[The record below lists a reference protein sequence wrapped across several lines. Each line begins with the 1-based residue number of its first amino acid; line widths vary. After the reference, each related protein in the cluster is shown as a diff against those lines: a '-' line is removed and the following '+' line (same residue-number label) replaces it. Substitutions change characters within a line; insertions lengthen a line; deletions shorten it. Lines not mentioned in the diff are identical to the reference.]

1 MRSRWIWLFVI
12 MLLLAGCQPS
22 YWVLEKDRIG
32 EGSPDLEIYA
42 NYLQMHDDVKGYQVF
57 TVLEGRKMV
66 IVSLGSSEKD
76 KKLEVSGVKYSPKE
90 TVVTVKRKPAPTAN
104 EKNPYIL
111 IGLDKIEGDL
121 IVQDETRDRFEETI
135 TSNKAGVQLN
145 VRLFLFTSTF
155 HSGR

>member
-1 MRSRWIWLFVI
+1 MGSLLLQLKWVWLFVI

-42 NYLQMHDDVKGYQVF
+42 NFVKGYQVF
-57 TVLEGRKMV
+57 TILEGRKMV

-76 KKLEVSGVKYSPKE
+76 KKLEVSDVKFSPKE
-90 TVVTVKRKPAPTAN
+90 TIVTVKRKPAPTAN

-121 IVQDETRDRFEETI
+121 IVQDETGDRFEETDY
-135 TSNKAGVQLN
+135 QQ
-145 VRLFLFTSTF
+145 
-155 HSGR
+155 

>member
-12 MLLLAGCQPS
+12 MFLLNGCQAS

-57 TVLEGRKMV
+57 TISEGKKMV
-66 IVSLGSSEKD
+66 VVSLDSSEKD

-90 TVVTVKRKPAPTAN
+90 TVVTVKRKPVPKAN

-121 IVQDETRDRFEETI
+121 IVQDETRDRFEETDY
-135 TSNKAGVQLN
+135 QQ
-145 VRLFLFTSTF
+145 
-155 HSGR
+155 

>member
-1 MRSRWIWLFVI
+1 MRFRSVWLFVI

-57 TVLEGRKMV
+57 TISEGKKMV
-66 IVSLGSSEKD
+66 VVSLGSSENEKQ
-76 KKLEVSGVKYSPKE
+76 LEVSDVKFLPKE
-90 TVVTVKRKPAPTAN
+90 TTVTVKRKPAPTAN

-111 IGLDKIEGDL
+111 IGLDKIEGEF
-121 IVQDETRDRFEETI
+121 IVQDETGSRFEETDY
-135 TSNKAGVQLN
+135 QQ
-145 VRLFLFTSTF
+145 
-155 HSGR
+155 

>member
-1 MRSRWIWLFVI
+1 MQLKWVWLFVI

-42 NYLQMHDDVKGYQVF
+42 TYLQMHDDVKGYQVF
-57 TVLEGRKMV
+57 TISEGRKMV

-76 KKLEVSGVKYSPKE
+76 KKLEVSDVKFSPKE
-90 TVVTVKRKPAPTAN
+90 TIVTVKRKTAPTVN

-111 IGLDKIEGDL
+111 IGLDKIAGEF
-121 IVQDETRDRFEETI
+121 IVQNETGNRFEETDY
-135 TSNKAGVQLN
+135 QQ
-145 VRLFLFTSTF
+145 
-155 HSGR
+155 

>member
-90 TVVTVKRKPAPTAN
+90 TIVTVKRKPASKAN

-111 IGLDKIEGDL
+111 IGLDKIEEEF
-121 IVQDETRDRFEETI
+121 IVQDETGNRFKETDY
-135 TSNKAGVQLN
+135 QQ
-145 VRLFLFTSTF
+145 
-155 HSGR
+155 

>member
-1 MRSRWIWLFVI
+1 MRCRWVWLFVF

-57 TVLEGRKMV
+57 TISEGKKMV
-66 IVSLGSSEKD
+66 VVSLGSREKD
-76 KKLEVSGVKYSPKE
+76 KKLEVSGVKFSPKE
-90 TVVTVKRKPAPTAN
+90 TIVTVKRKPATKAN

-111 IGLDKIEGDL
+111 IGLDKIEGDF
-121 IVQDETRDRFEETI
+121 IVQDESGDRFKETDD
-135 TSNKAGVQLN
+135 QQ
-145 VRLFLFTSTF
+145 
-155 HSGR
+155 

>member
-1 MRSRWIWLFVI
+1 MRFRLVWLFVI
-12 MLLLAGCQPS
+12 MLLLAGCQSS
-22 YWVLEKDRIG
+22 YWVLEKERIG
-32 EGSPDLEIYA
+32 EGSSELELYA
-42 NYLQMHDDVKGYQVF
+42 NYLQTHDDVKGYQVF

-90 TVVTVKRKPAPTAN
+90 TVVTVKRKPAPKAN
-104 EKNPYIL
+104 EKNSYIL

-121 IVQDETRDRFEETI
+121 IVQDETRDRFEEKI

-155 HSGR
+155 HAGR